1 MKLSQYIN
9 QLQQTGRKSFSKDEA
24 VKALHLP
31 SKAFDMALL
40 RLRKK
45 GTVVTPYKNFH
56 IIVPPEYQVLG
67 CLPANQLIPLL
78 MEHLK
83 ISYYVCL
90 LSAAELHGAA
100 HQRPQIFH
108 VMTNKR
114 MRPIH
119 CGKITVNFIFKKDL
133 SYIPTQPFNVPTGYL
148 ITSTPEATAMDL
160 FLYPYQ
166 AGGIN
171 HIATVL
177 SELVEA
183 IEPQKLLVLARSSA
197 QNAWVQRLGYILEKI
212 DPYETTRKVE
222 CIKFLR
228 EHVQGIHPS
237 YVSLIA
243 RGIRSLS
250 RDKTWRII
258 VNTDIDS
265 DI

>member
-1 MKLSQYIN
+1 MTLSKYIN
-9 QLQQTGRKSFSKDEA
+9 QIQQTGRKSFSKDEA
-24 VKALHLP
+24 IKALHLS
-31 SKAFDMALL
+31 SKAFDMSLL

-45 GTVVTPYKNFH
+45 GIIATPYKNFH
-56 IIVPPEYQVLG
+56 IIVPPEYQAFG
-67 CLPANQLIPLL
+67 CLPANQFIPLL

-100 HQRPQIFH
+100 HQRPQIFQ

-119 CGKITVNFIFKKDL
+119 CGKIAVNFIFKKDL
-133 SYIPTQPFNVPTGYL
+133 SCVPTQFFNVPTGYL

-160 FLYPYQ
+160 LLYPYQ

-183 IEPQKLLVLARSSA
+183 IEPQKLLVLARSSS
-197 QNAWVQRLGYILEKI
+197 QNAWVQRLGY
-212 DPYETTRKVE
+212 
-222 CIKFLR
+222 
-228 EHVQGIHPS
+228 
-237 YVSLIA
+237 
-243 RGIRSLS
+243 
-250 RDKTWRII
+250 
-258 VNTDIDS
+258 
-265 DI
+265 